1 MGYLIKTKF
10 PNQENFEDKKTTVIK
25 HNEDFEL
32 ETIDDVITLYNE
44 YERQGYKINVK
55 YESSDEKSPFDI
67 AHDFDMAGI
76 AYKATLKLDA
86 KVKGDYQSII
96 DIAKI
101 IEQHGFD
108 LSMDIKLKIDETSP
122 VNLDDETTWMGDGA
136 RYKVTPKVT
145 SDNIEDLKGL
155 YDDLQSIAPI
165 INVKPKKQTSTE
177 DFATQLRIYPDNTQI
192 VFTLKEQEE
201 STVTT
206 Y

>member
-76 AYKATLKLDA
+76 AYKATLKLDT

-122 VNLDDETTWMGDGA
+122 VNLNDETTWMGDGA

-192 VFTLKEQEE
+192 VFTLKESEN
-201 STVTT
+201 
-206 Y
+206 

>member
-1 MGYLIKTKF
+1 MGYIIKTKF
-10 PNQENFEDKKTTVIK
+10 PNQENFEEKKTTVIK

-76 AYKATLKLDA
+76 AYKATLKLDT

-122 VNLDDETTWMGDGA
+122 VNLNDETTWMGDGA
-136 RYKVTPKVT
+136 TYKVTPKVT

-155 YDDLQSIAPI
+155 YDDLQSIAPV
-165 INVKPKKQTSTE
+165 INIKPKKQTSTE

-192 VFTLKEQEE
+192 AFTLKESEN
-201 STVTT
+201 
-206 Y
+206 

>member
-76 AYKATLKLDA
+76 AYKATLKLDT

-192 VFTLKEQEE
+192 VFTLKESEK

>member
-55 YESSDEKSPFDI
+55 YNASDEKSPFDI

-76 AYKATLKLDA
+76 AYKATLKIDA
-86 KVKGDYQSII
+86 KVKGDYQTII
-96 DIAKI
+96 NIAKT

-108 LSMDIKLKIDETSP
+108 LLMDIKLKIDETSP
-122 VNLDDETTWMGDGA
+122 VNLDNESTWMGDGA
-136 RYKVTPKVT
+136 TYKVTPKVT
-145 SDNIEDLKGL
+145 SDNINDLEGL
-155 YDDLQSIAPI
+155 YDDLQSISPI
-165 INVKPKKQTSTE
+165 ITVKPKKQTSTE
-177 DFATQLRIYPDNTQI
+177 DFATQLRIYPDNTEI
-192 VFTLKEQEE
+192 VFTLKESEDI
-201 STVTT
+201 
-206 Y
+206 

>member
-1 MGYLIKTKF
+1 MGYIIKTKF
-10 PNQENFEDKKTTVIK
+10 PNQENFEEKKTTVIK

-44 YERQGYKINVK
+44 YDRQGYKINVK

-76 AYKATLKLDA
+76 AYKATLKLDT

-122 VNLDDETTWMGDGA
+122 VNLNDETTWMGDGA
-136 RYKVTPKVT
+136 TYKVTPKVT

-155 YDDLQSIAPI
+155 YDDLQSIAPF
-165 INVKPKKQTSTE
+165 INIKPKKQTSTE

-192 VFTLKEQEE
+192 VFTLKESEN
-201 STVTT
+201 
-206 Y
+206 

>member
-76 AYKATLKLDA
+76 AYKATLKLD
-86 KVKGDYQSII
+86 VKGDYQSII

-192 VFTLKEQEE
+192 VFTLKESEN
-201 STVTT
+201 
-206 Y
+206 

>member
-1 MGYLIKTKF
+1 MGYIIKTKF
-10 PNQENFEDKKTTVIK
+10 PNQENFEGKKTTVIK

-67 AHDFDMAGI
+67 AHDFDIAGI
-76 AYKATLKLDA
+76 AYKATLKLDT

-122 VNLDDETTWMGDGA
+122 VNLNDETTWMGDGA
-136 RYKVTPKVT
+136 TYKVTPKVT

-155 YDDLQSIAPI
+155 YDDLQSIAPV
-165 INVKPKKQTSTE
+165 INIKPKKQTSTE

-192 VFTLKEQEE
+192 VFTLKESEN
-201 STVTT
+201 
-206 Y
+206 

>member
-1 MGYLIKTKF
+1 MGYIIKTKF
-10 PNQENFEDKKTTVIK
+10 PNQENFEEKKTTVIK

-76 AYKATLKLDA
+76 AYKATLKLDT

-122 VNLDDETTWMGDGA
+122 VNLNDETTWMGDGA
-136 RYKVTPKVT
+136 TYKVTPKVT

-155 YDDLQSIAPI
+155 YDDLQSIAPV
-165 INVKPKKQTSTE
+165 INIKPKKQTSTE

-192 VFTLKEQEE
+192 VFTLKESEN
-201 STVTT
+201 
-206 Y
+206 